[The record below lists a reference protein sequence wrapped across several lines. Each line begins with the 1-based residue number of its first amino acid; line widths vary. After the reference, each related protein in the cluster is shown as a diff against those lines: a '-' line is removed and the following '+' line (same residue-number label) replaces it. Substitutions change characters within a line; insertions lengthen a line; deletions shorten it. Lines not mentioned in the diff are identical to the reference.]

1 MKIFFI
7 IFVSLLISLYATAQD
22 TSRHDPL
29 FGHYLLANSAEIV
42 FLRDFRGSSPLIA
55 LSQRLFD
62 FLPDGRIA
70 PGGSTPSYTN
80 SRELSTT
87 RWMDAVACDVN
98 GDGKDELINA
108 WASPSNLFNISVSS
122 TVSPMWDWNE
132 NILYGSGDTTVAGP
146 IRLVAA
152 NLDSIPGQEIIACYL
167 VNIGGAPDGFMISL
181 FDSIDQATGQ
191 LVKYGS
197 QLTTMPIQEYD
208 MSVGDFDGDGLD
220 EVIFAFCYNDLGNR
234 SLLLTVGDF
243 PQRRQV
249 SFWPWQPFPT
259 EDTLWNNWKRLK
271 VTAGDFRHRGINDAV
286 VSVTQCKGDSGRQV
300 FSYVSIDPQLKTFTM
315 NISYDIGIADVP
327 DGWTWG
333 YGWESDALAADLNP
347 VKNEK
352 DGDELIVAGPNEVAV
367 LNFNNVDLKPICKA
381 RIPFLYAGMKEPFE
395 RRRFLAVADVNADST
410 SDSWIPEIF
419 LAEHPQDSTT
429 VFQTFTVDLDPYAD
443 NEILSITRVNG
454 SEYQLT
460 ESTRKSEIVMGD
472 FDCDAIRLAKPKFIA
487 KKSFYQPIVQLN
499 VPPTHFDFLN
509 GEVYDVC
516 KAYGSY
522 TSQFKVT
529 YSETQSQTSRFSSEI
544 NSTWGISTSAGGG
557 ASLFGLK
564 VKASVGSSYER
575 GYYQSNYTSSTTT
588 ASQVT
593 QSWGNDWILATIC
606 DYDLW
611 EYPLYIGGVFR
622 YGVLVQ
628 IPHYQYTAWFDN
640 KDTRALDWTATHDVG
655 NIMSYI
661 PVNRI
666 LAQTG
671 GKLLTSFQG
680 INIAQQ
686 ASGSWDLNLEGQNI
700 NDTLLTNKIGTDIG
714 ASVSGWG
721 MESKLSFAY
730 SGSDI
735 STHTS
740 TATRYAT
747 ITVEVGEIDLTI
759 AEASYLVI
767 PYIYWGNNGAL
778 IIDYAVEPSVDNT
791 GNPDLYTFWQKNYL
805 AHSDPAFILPWRLD
819 SLKGIASNPNLKL
832 YCKDIRISPAN
843 PSAGDVVRI
852 TAAIHNFSLK
862 ETDGPVIVRFYLGN
876 PASGGILIS
885 GTGGPDLSTI
895 VPIPA
900 RNLEMVSTDWEV
912 PLGLDNSA
920 KIYAMIDPDNTMS
933 EIHENN
939 NLGFIPLRVSAITG
953 IENEIELLI
962 PQEYSMQQ
970 NFPNP
975 FNPST
980 TIKYSIPK
988 LSFVTIKIYDVLGS
1002 EVVALVNEEKP
1013 LGTYELSWNAKDLT
1027 SGVYF
1032 YRLQAGSFVQTRKMI
1047 LLK

>member
-1 MKIFFI
+1 M
-7 IFVSLLISLYATAQD
+7 
-22 TSRHDPL
+22 
-29 FGHYLLANSAEIV
+29 
-42 FLRDFRGSSPLIA
+42 
-55 LSQRLFD
+55 
-62 FLPDGRIA
+62 
-70 PGGSTPSYTN
+70 
-80 SRELSTT
+80 
-87 RWMDAVACDVN
+87 
-98 GDGKDELINA
+98 
-108 WASPSNLFNISVSS
+108 
-122 TVSPMWDWNE
+122 
-132 NILYGSGDTTVAGP
+132 
-146 IRLVAA
+146 AA

-167 VNIGGAPDGFMISL
+167 VNIGGAPGGFMISL
-181 FDSIDQATGQ
+181 FDSIDQVTGQ

-208 MSVGDFDGDGLD
+208 MSAGDFDGDGLD
-220 EVIFAFCYNDLGNR
+220 EVIFAFRYNDSGNR

-271 VTAGDFRHRGINDAV
+271 ITAGDFRHRGINDAV

-300 FSYVSIDPQLKTFTM
+300 FSYVSINPQLKTFAM
-315 NISYDIGIADVP
+315 DISYDTGIADVP

-333 YGWESDALAADLNP
+333 YGWESDAVVADLNP
-347 VKNEK
+347 VKNER

-381 RIPFLYAGMKEPFE
+381 RIPFLYAGMKEPYE

-410 SDSWIPEIF
+410 SDSWIPEIV

-429 VFQTFTVDLDPYAD
+429 VLQTFTVDLDPYAD

-460 ESTRKSEIVMGD
+460 ERTRKSEIVMGD
-472 FDCDAIRLAKPKFIA
+472 FDGDGIRLAKPKFIVN
-487 KKSFYQPIVQLN
+487 KSFYQPIVQLN

-516 KAYGSY
+516 KAYGSN

-529 YSETQSQTSRFSSEI
+529 YSETQSQTSHFSSEI

-564 VKASVGSSYER
+564 VKASVGSFYER
-575 GYYQSNYTSSTTT
+575 GYYQSHSTSATTT

-606 DYDLW
+606 DNDLW

-622 YGVLVQ
+622 CGVLVQ

-640 KDTRALDWTATHDVG
+640 KDTRALNWTATHDVG

-666 LAQTG
+666 SAQTG

-680 INIAQQ
+680 MNIAQH
-686 ASGSWDLNLEGQNI
+686 ASGSWDLNLEGQDI
-700 NDTLLTNKIGTDIG
+700 NDTLLTNKIGTDIS

-721 MESKLSFAY
+721 IESKLSLAY

-740 TATRYAT
+740 TATRKAT
-747 ITVEVGEIDLTI
+747 ITVEVGEIDLAI
-759 AEASYLVI
+759 AEASYLVT
-767 PYIYWGNNGAL
+767 PFIYWGSNGAL
-778 IIDYAVEPSVDNT
+778 IIDYAIDPSMDNT
-791 GNPDLYTFWQKNYL
+791 GNPDFYTFWQKNYL

-832 YCKDIRISPAN
+832 YCKDLRISPAT
-843 PSAGDVVRI
+843 PSAGDVVHI
-852 TAAIHNFSLK
+852 TATIHNFSLK
-862 ETDGPVIVRFYLGN
+862 ETNGPVIVRFYLGN
-876 PASGGILIS
+876 PASGGSLIS

-895 VPIPA
+895 LPIPA
-900 RNLEMVSTDWEV
+900 RNLAMVSTDWEV
-912 PLGLDNSA
+912 PSGLDNTA
-920 KIYAMIDPDNTMS
+920 RIYAVIDPDNMMS
-933 EIHENN
+933 EIHEDNN
-939 NLGFIPLRVSAITG
+939 VGFIPLMVSGTTG
-953 IENEIELLI
+953 VEDEHDPFL
-962 PQEYSMQQ
+962 PQRFVLQQ
-970 NFPNP
+970 NYPNP

-980 TIKYSIPK
+980 TIAYQLPSRTH
-988 LSFVTIKIYDVLGS
+988 VTLRVFDVLGR
-1002 EVVALVNEEKP
+1002 EVETLVNDMQEPGYKS
-1013 LGTYELSWNAKDLT
+1013 LRFNATGLA

-1032 YRLQAGSFVQTRKMI
+1032 YRLQAGLFNVTKKF
-1047 LLK
+1047 LLLR